1 MLIQTPP
8 PKKKELVAYYNSLI
22 YNCALHLC
30 NPPPLLG
37 RLSVDY
43 FLALAAANSMAQMA
57 GIEIISLLIFI
68 TFRESKRICAI

>member
-1 MLIQTPP
+1 MLMQTPP
-8 PKKKELVAYYNSLI
+8 QKKELVAYYNSLI
-22 YNCALHLC
+22 HNCALHLC
-30 NPPPLLG
+30 NPPPPIG
-37 RLSVDY
+37 SIVDY